1 MYNVMNDTVT
11 IEGRPQVTYSLTS
24 SESDMVVR
32 DVTVDMTRAYEIAD
46 TLNRFHVAEVHVLDV
61 LEDMLP

>member
-11 IEGRPQVTYSLTS
+11 IEGRPQVTYSLKS
-24 SESDMVVR
+24 SESDMVVK

-46 TLNRFHVAEVHVLDV
+46 TLNRFQVSEIHVLDV